1 MIIRKCDRCGKEVNV
16 FIAVQTAIGAK
27 EGYEYVNVSNMLHL
41 KRNFELCKD
50 CAEEMLEF
58 ILGKKEKASEAEGFF
73 SCKPRFI

>member
-1 MIIRKCDRCGKEVNV
+1 MIIRKCDSCGKEINT
-16 FIAVQTAIGAK
+16 FIKVQTTICGV

-58 ILGKKEKASEAEGFF
+58 ILGKKEKVNND
-73 SCKPRFI
+73 P

>member
-16 FIAVQTAIGAK
+16 FIEVQTAIGAA

-58 ILGKKEKASEAEGFF
+58 ILGKKEKVNIE
-73 SCKPRFI
+73 RLWN